1 MQKYYQETA
10 EQLSTA
16 VDDVVTKFRKQLAED
31 GLSID
36 KIPKQPM
43 AVEIV
48 SFLLVKY
55 LVEERLTFHIQDEQ
69 AAYQEAM
76 ELVKAAVIQY
86 RGTYLV
92 PPSKEQMH

>member
-1 MQKYYQETA
+1 MQKYYQEAA
-10 EQLSTA
+10 EQLPIA
-16 VDDVVTKFRKQLAED
+16 VDDVLTKLRKQLAED

-55 LVEERLTFHIQDEQ
+55 LVEERLTFHFENEQ
-69 AAYQEAM
+69 KAHQEAM
-76 ELVKAAVIQY
+76 EIIKRAVIQY
-86 RGTYLV
+86 RGTNLV
-92 PPSKEQMH
+92 PPSKEQKH